1 MKIQSCAFDFHGTH
15 GGEGLGMKS
24 RISSRCLWGLLLVVF
39 VVGASLSGTAQSE
52 APRWVT
58 AWATSQQDLGPDSVS
73 NATVRMIARVTAAG
87 EAVRIRLDNTYG
99 DEPLEIGAAAVGQ
112 PMRGARLAPGSG
124 RPVRFGGNAAVTI
137 PPGER
142 VTSDPVGMMV
152 RAGQDLAVS
161 LHVPGAGVR
170 PSRHRGALTTSY
182 LSEDGAG
189 DVTGDET
196 GEPFGGTTTSMWW
209 LKAVDVQSRTSTG
222 AIVAFGDSI
231 TDGSCATVDG
241 HDRWEDWLAVR
252 LALAAA
258 EPGVHKAVVNEGIG
272 GNTVTRAGL
281 QPPPVSTPG
290 VERLERDV
298 FSHHGVTHVV
308 LFMGTNDIRR
318 DASAGGV
325 IAGMDRIIRE
335 VRARGIGIVG
345 ATIIPRHNRTPTPDN
360 SGWTLA
366 KTAIRNR
373 VNAWMRDE
381 ARFDGLLDFD
391 AVTQRADD
399 ANLLEPALDCDGI
412 HPNVLGYY
420 EMGRSIPLD
429 LFAP

>member
-1 MKIQSCAFDFHGTH
+1 
-15 GGEGLGMKS
+15 MKS
-24 RISSRCLWGLLLVVF
+24 RVSSAVLCGLLVVTF
-39 VVGASLSGTAQSE
+39 IVGAWLPVTAQSG

-58 AWATSQQDLGPDSVS
+58 AWATSQQDLGPTGVS
-73 NATVRMIARVTAAG
+73 NASVRMIARVTAAG

-99 DEPLEIGAAAVGQ
+99 AEPLEIGAAAVGQ
-112 PMRGARLAPGSG
+112 PMRGARLAPGSNQ
-124 RPVRFGGNAAVTI
+124 PVRFGGNASVTI

-142 VTSDPVGMMV
+142 VTSDPVRMAV

-182 LSEDGAG
+182 LSADGAG
-189 DVTGDET
+189 DVTADEM
-196 GEPFGGTTTSMWW
+196 GEPFGATTTSMWW
-209 LKAVDVQSRTSTG
+209 LKAIDVQSRKSTG
-222 AIVAFGDSI
+222 TIVAFGDSI

-252 LALAAA
+252 LALAAD
-258 EPGVHKAVVNEGIG
+258 EQDVHKAIVNEGIG

-290 VERLERDV
+290 LERLERDV

-318 DASAGGV
+318 DATAGGV
-325 IAGMDRIIRE
+325 IAGMDRIVRE
-335 VRARGIGIVG
+335 VQARGIAIVG
-345 ATIIPRHNRTPTPDN
+345 ATIIPRHNRAPTPDN
-360 SGWTLA
+360 SGWTPA

-381 ARFDGLLDFD
+381 APFDAVLDFD
-391 AVTQRADD
+391 AVTRRADD
-399 ANLLEPALDCDGI
+399 ADRLEPALDCDGV

>member
-1 MKIQSCAFDFHGTH
+1 
-15 GGEGLGMKS
+15 MKS
-24 RISSRCLWGLLLVVF
+24 RVSSAVLCGLLVVTF
-39 VVGASLSGTAQSE
+39 IVGAWLPVTAQSG

-58 AWATSQQDLGPDSVS
+58 AWATSQQDLGPTGVS
-73 NATVRMIARVTAAG
+73 NASVRMIARVTAAG

-99 DEPLEIGAAAVGQ
+99 AEPLEIGAAAVGQ
-112 PMRGARLAPGSG
+112 PMRGARLAPGSNQ
-124 RPVRFGGNAAVTI
+124 PVRFGGNASVTI

-142 VTSDPVGMMV
+142 VTSDPVRMAV

-182 LSEDGAG
+182 LSADGAG
-189 DVTGDET
+189 DVTADEM
-196 GEPFGGTTTSMWW
+196 GEPFGATTTSMWW
-209 LKAVDVQSRTSTG
+209 LKAIDVQSRKSTG
-222 AIVAFGDSI
+222 TIVAFGDSI

-252 LALAAA
+252 LALAAD
-258 EPGVHKAVVNEGIG
+258 EQDVHKAIVNEGIG

-290 VERLERDV
+290 LERLERDV

-318 DASAGGV
+318 DATAGGV
-325 IAGMDRIIRE
+325 IAGMDRIVRE
-335 VRARGIGIVG
+335 VQARGIAIVG
-345 ATIIPRHNRTPTPDN
+345 ATIIPRHNRAPTPDN
-360 SGWTLA
+360 SGWTPA

-381 ARFDGLLDFD
+381 APFDAVLDFD
-391 AVTQRADD
+391 AVTKRADD
-399 ANLLEPALDCDGI
+399 ADRLEPALDCDGV

>member
-1 MKIQSCAFDFHGTH
+1 
-15 GGEGLGMKS
+15 MKS
-24 RISSRCLWGLLLVVF
+24 RVSSAVLCGLLVVTF
-39 VVGASLSGTAQSE
+39 IVGAWLPVTAQSG

-58 AWATSQQDLGPDSVS
+58 AWATSQQDLGPTGVS
-73 NATVRMIARVTAAG
+73 NASVRMIARVTAAG

-99 DEPLEIGAAAVGQ
+99 AEPLEIGAAAVGQ
-112 PMRGARLAPGSG
+112 PMRGARLAPGSNQ
-124 RPVRFGGNAAVTI
+124 PVRFGGNASVTI

-142 VTSDPVGMMV
+142 VTSDPVRMAV

-182 LSEDGAG
+182 LSADGAG
-189 DVTGDET
+189 DVTADET
-196 GEPFGGTTTSMWW
+196 GEPFGATTTSMWW
-209 LKAVDVQSRTSTG
+209 LKAIDVHSRTSAGTV
-222 AIVAFGDSI
+222 VAFGDSI

-258 EPGVHKAVVNEGIG
+258 EQDVHKAIVNEGIG

-281 QPPPVSTPG
+281 RPPPVSTPG
-290 VERLERDV
+290 IERLERDV

-318 DASAGGV
+318 DATAGGV
-325 IAGMDRIIRE
+325 IAGMDRIVRE
-335 VRARGIGIVG
+335 VQARGIAIVG
-345 ATIIPRHNRTPTPDN
+345 ATIIPRHNRAPTPDN
-360 SGWTLA
+360 SGWTPA

-381 ARFDGLLDFD
+381 APFDAVLDFD
-391 AVTQRADD
+391 AVTRRADD
-399 ANLLEPALDCDGI
+399 ADRLEPALDCDGV

>member
-1 MKIQSCAFDFHGTH
+1 
-15 GGEGLGMKS
+15 MKS
-24 RISSRCLWGLLLVVF
+24 RVSSAVLCGLLVVTF
-39 VVGASLSGTAQSE
+39 IVGAWLSVTAQSG

-58 AWATSQQDLGPDSVS
+58 AWATSQQDLGPTGVS
-73 NATVRMIARVTAAG
+73 NASVRMIARVTAAG

-99 DEPLEIGAAAVGQ
+99 AEPLEIGAAAVGQ
-112 PMRGARLAPGSG
+112 PMRGARLAPGSNS
-124 RPVRFGGNAAVTI
+124 PVRFGGNASVTI

-142 VTSDPVGMMV
+142 VTSDPVRMAV

-189 DVTGDET
+189 DVTADET
-196 GEPFGGTTTSMWW
+196 GEPFGATTTSMWW
-209 LKAVDVQSRTSTG
+209 LKAIDVHSRTSAGTV
-222 AIVAFGDSI
+222 VAFGDSI

-258 EPGVHKAVVNEGIG
+258 EQDVHKAIVNEGIG

-281 QPPPVSTPG
+281 RPPPVSTPG
-290 VERLERDV
+290 IERLERDV

-318 DASAGGV
+318 DATAGGV
-325 IAGMDRIIRE
+325 IAGMDRIVRE
-335 VRARGIGIVG
+335 VQARGIAIVG
-345 ATIIPRHNRTPTPDN
+345 ATIIPRHNRAPTPDN
-360 SGWTLA
+360 SGWTPA

-381 ARFDGLLDFD
+381 APFDAVLDFD
-391 AVTQRADD
+391 AVTRRADD
-399 ANLLEPALDCDGI
+399 ADRLEPALDCDGV

-420 EMGRSIPLD
+420 EMGRSISLD

>member
-1 MKIQSCAFDFHGTH
+1 
-15 GGEGLGMKS
+15 MKS
-24 RISSRCLWGLLLVVF
+24 RVSSAVLCGLLVVTF
-39 VVGASLSGTAQSE
+39 IVGAWLPVTAQSG

-58 AWATSQQDLGPDSVS
+58 AWATSQQDLGPTGVS
-73 NATVRMIARVTAAG
+73 NASVRMIARVTAAG

-99 DEPLEIGAAAVGQ
+99 AEPLEIGAAAVGQ
-112 PMRGARLAPGSG
+112 PMRGARLAPGSNQ
-124 RPVRFGGNAAVTI
+124 PVRFGGNASVTI

-142 VTSDPVGMMV
+142 VTSDPVRMAV

-189 DVTGDET
+189 DVTADET
-196 GEPFGGTTTSMWW
+196 GEPFGATTTSMWW
-209 LKAVDVQSRTSTG
+209 LKAIDVHSRTSAGTV
-222 AIVAFGDSI
+222 VAFGDSI

-258 EPGVHKAVVNEGIG
+258 EQDVHKAIVNEGIG

-281 QPPPVSTPG
+281 RPPPVSTPG
-290 VERLERDV
+290 IERLERDV

-318 DASAGGV
+318 DATAGGV
-325 IAGMDRIIRE
+325 IAGMDRIVRE
-335 VRARGIGIVG
+335 VQARGIAIVG
-345 ATIIPRHNRTPTPDN
+345 ATIIPRHNRAPTPDN
-360 SGWTLA
+360 SGWTPA

-381 ARFDGLLDFD
+381 APFDAVLDFD
-391 AVTQRADD
+391 AVTRRADD
-399 ANLLEPALDCDGI
+399 ADRLEPALDCDGV

>member
-1 MKIQSCAFDFHGTH
+1 
-15 GGEGLGMKS
+15 MKS
-24 RISSRCLWGLLLVVF
+24 RVSSHSLRGLLVVAF
-39 VVGASLSGTAQSE
+39 VAGASVAGTAQS
-52 APRWVT
+52 AGPRWVT
-58 AWATSQQDLGPDSVS
+58 AWATSQQDLGPTGVS
-73 NATVRMIARVTAAG
+73 NASVRMIARVTAAG

-99 DEPLEIGAAAVGQ
+99 AEPLEIGAAAVGQ
-112 PMRGARLAPGSG
+112 RMRGARLAPGSNQ
-124 RPVRFGGNAAVTI
+124 PVRFGGNASVTI
-137 PPGER
+137 APGER
-142 VTSDPVGMMV
+142 VTSDPVRMAV

-170 PSRHRGALTTSY
+170 PSRHRGALTTSH
-182 LSEDGAG
+182 LSADGAG
-189 DVTGDET
+189 DVTADEM
-196 GEPFGGTTTSMWW
+196 GEPFGATTTSMWW
-209 LKAVDVQSRTSTG
+209 LKAIDVHSRTSAGTV
-222 AIVAFGDSI
+222 VAFGDSI

-252 LALAAA
+252 LALAAD
-258 EPGVHKAVVNEGIG
+258 EQDVHKAIVNEGIG

-290 VERLERDV
+290 LERLERDV

-318 DASAGGV
+318 DATAGGV
-325 IAGMDRIIRE
+325 IAGMDRIVRE
-335 VRARGIGIVG
+335 VQARGIAIVG
-345 ATIIPRHNRTPTPDN
+345 ATIIPRHNRAPTPDN
-360 SGWTLA
+360 SGWTPA

-381 ARFDGLLDFD
+381 ASFDAVLDFD
-391 AVTQRADD
+391 LVTRRADVED
-399 ANLLEPALDCDGI
+399 RLEPALDCDGV

>member
-1 MKIQSCAFDFHGTH
+1 M
-15 GGEGLGMKS
+15 ES
-24 RISSRCLWGLLLVVF
+24 RVSSRALCGLAVLAFVF
-39 VVGASLSGTAQSE
+39 GATLGGTAQSTD
-52 APRWVT
+52 PRWVT
-58 AWATSQQDLGPDSVS
+58 AWATSQQDLGPDGVS

-99 DEPLEIGAAAVGQ
+99 AEPLEIGAAAVGQ
-112 PMRGARLAPGSG
+112 PMRGARLAPGSS
-124 RPVRFGGNAAVTI
+124 RPVRFGGNAAVTV
-137 PPGER
+137 PRGER
-142 VTSDPVGMMV
+142 VTSDPVRMAV

-161 LHVPGAGVR
+161 LYVPGAGVR
-170 PSRHRGALTTSY
+170 PSRHRSALTTSY
-182 LSEDGAG
+182 LSGDGTG
-189 DVTGDET
+189 DITADET

-209 LKAVDVQSRTSTG
+209 LKAIDVQSRTSTG

-241 HDRWEDWLAVR
+241 HDRWDDWLAVR

-281 QPPPVSTPG
+281 PPPPVSTPG

-298 FSHHGVTHVV
+298 FSHHGVSHVV

-318 DASAGGV
+318 DASSGGV
-325 IAGMDRIIRE
+325 IAGMDRIVRE
-335 VRARGIGIVG
+335 VQARGIAIVG
-345 ATIIPRHNRTPTPDN
+345 ATIIPRHNRTPTPEN
-360 SGWTLA
+360 SGWTPA

>member
-1 MKIQSCAFDFHGTH
+1 
-15 GGEGLGMKS
+15 MKS
-24 RISSRCLWGLLLVVF
+24 RVSSGALRGLLVVALAG
-39 VVGASLSGTAQSE
+39 GAWLTGAAQS
-52 APRWVT
+52 ASPRWVT
-58 AWATSQQDLGPDSVS
+58 AWATSQQDLGPTGVS
-73 NATVRMIARVTAAG
+73 NASVRMIARVTAAG

-99 DEPLEIGAAAVGQ
+99 GEPLEIGAAFVGQ
-112 PMRGARLAPGSG
+112 PMRGARLAPGSN
-124 RPVRFGGNAAVTI
+124 RPVRFGGNASVTI
-137 PPGER
+137 APGER
-142 VTSDPVGMMV
+142 VTSDPVGMAV

-189 DVTGDET
+189 DVTADET
-196 GEPFGGTTTSMWW
+196 GEPFGATTTSMWW
-209 LKAVDVQSRTSTG
+209 LKAIDVQSRTSTG
-222 AIVAFGDSI
+222 TIVAFGDSI

-258 EPGVHKAVVNEGIG
+258 GPGVHKAVVNEGIG
-272 GNTVTRAGL
+272 GNTVTRAAL

-290 VERLERDV
+290 IERLERDV

-335 VRARGIGIVG
+335 VQARGIAIIG
-345 ATIIPRHNRTPTPDN
+345 ATVIPRHNRAPTADN
-360 SGWTLA
+360 SGWTPA

-373 VNAWMRDE
+373 VNAWMRDA
-381 ARFDGLLDFD
+381 ARFDAVLDFD
-391 AVTQRADD
+391 AVTRRADD
-399 ANLLEPALDCDGI
+399 ADLLEPALDCDGI

>member
-1 MKIQSCAFDFHGTH
+1 
-15 GGEGLGMKS
+15 MKS
-24 RISSRCLWGLLLVVF
+24 RVSSAVLCGLLVVTF
-39 VVGASLSGTAQSE
+39 IVGAWLPVTAQSG

-58 AWATSQQDLGPDSVS
+58 AWATSQQDLGPTGVS
-73 NATVRMIARVTAAG
+73 NASVRMIARVTAAG

-99 DEPLEIGAAAVGQ
+99 AEPLEIGAAAVGQ
-112 PMRGARLAPGSG
+112 PMRGARLAPGSNS
-124 RPVRFGGNAAVTI
+124 PVRFGGNASVTI

-142 VTSDPVGMMV
+142 VTSDPVRMAV

-189 DVTGDET
+189 DVTADET
-196 GEPFGGTTTSMWW
+196 GEPFGATTTSMWW
-209 LKAVDVQSRTSTG
+209 LKAIDVHSRTSAGTV
-222 AIVAFGDSI
+222 VAFGDSI

-258 EPGVHKAVVNEGIG
+258 EQDVHKAIVNEGIG

-281 QPPPVSTPG
+281 RPPPVSTPG
-290 VERLERDV
+290 IERLERDV

-318 DASAGGV
+318 DATAGGV
-325 IAGMDRIIRE
+325 IAGMDRIVRE
-335 VRARGIGIVG
+335 VQARGIAIVG
-345 ATIIPRHNRTPTPDN
+345 ATIIPRHNRAPTPDN
-360 SGWTLA
+360 SGWTPA

-381 ARFDGLLDFD
+381 APFDAVLDFD
-391 AVTQRADD
+391 AVTRRADD
-399 ANLLEPALDCDGI
+399 ADRLEPALDCDGV

>member
-1 MKIQSCAFDFHGTH
+1 MKGR
-15 GGEGLGMKS
+15 G
-24 RISSRCLWGLLLVVF
+24 SSPVLRGLLIAVF
-39 VVGASLSGTAQSE
+39 VAGASLGATAQSA

-58 AWATSQQDLGPDSVS
+58 AWATSQQDLGPDRIS

-99 DEPLEIGAAAVGQ
+99 PEPLEIGAAAVGQ
-112 PMRGARLAPGSG
+112 PMRGARLAPGSSL
-124 RPVRFGGNAAVTI
+124 PVRFGGRASVTI
-137 PPGER
+137 AAGER
-142 VTSDPVGMMV
+142 VTSDPVGMTV
-152 RAGQDLAVS
+152 RAGQDLTVS
-161 LHVPGAGVR
+161 LYVPGADVR
-170 PSRHRGALTTSY
+170 PSRHRSALTTSY
-182 LSEDGAG
+182 LGEDGAG
-189 DVTGDET
+189 DVTADET
-196 GEPFGGTTTSMWW
+196 GQAFATTTTSMWW
-209 LKAVDVQSRTSTG
+209 LKAIDVQSRASTG
-222 AIVAFGDSI
+222 TIVAFGDSI
-231 TDGSCATVDG
+231 TDGSCANVDG

-258 EPGVHKAVVNEGIG
+258 EPGTHKAVVNEGIG

-281 QPPPVSTPG
+281 RPPPVSTPG
-290 VERLERDV
+290 MERLERDV

-318 DASAGGV
+318 DASSEGV

-335 VRARGIGIVG
+335 VQARGIAIIG
-345 ATIIPRHNRTPTPDN
+345 ATIIPRHNCAPTPEN
-360 SGWTLA
+360 SGWTPA
-366 KTAIRNR
+366 KTTVRNR

-381 ARFDGLLDFD
+381 AGFDGLLDFD
-391 AVTQRADD
+391 AVMRRKDD
-399 ANLLEPALDCDGI
+399 ADLLEPALDCDGI

>member
-1 MKIQSCAFDFHGTH
+1 
-15 GGEGLGMKS
+15 MKS
-24 RISSRCLWGLLLVVF
+24 RVSSGALRGLLVVALAG
-39 VVGASLSGTAQSE
+39 GAWLTGAAQS
-52 APRWVT
+52 ASPRWVT
-58 AWATSQQDLGPDSVS
+58 AWATSQQDLGPTGVS
-73 NATVRMIARVTAAG
+73 NASVRMIARVTAAG

-99 DEPLEIGAAAVGQ
+99 GEPLEIGAAFVGQ
-112 PMRGARLAPGSG
+112 PMRGARLAPGSN
-124 RPVRFGGNAAVTI
+124 RPVRFGGNASVTI
-137 PPGER
+137 APGER
-142 VTSDPVGMMV
+142 VTSDPVGMAV

-189 DVTGDET
+189 DVTADET
-196 GEPFGGTTTSMWW
+196 GEPFGATTTSMWW
-209 LKAVDVQSRTSTG
+209 LKAIDVQSRTSAGT
-222 AIVAFGDSI
+222 IVAFGDSI

-272 GNTVTRAGL
+272 GNTVTRAAL

-290 VERLERDV
+290 IERLERDV
-298 FSHHGVTHVV
+298 FSHHGVTDVV

-335 VRARGIGIVG
+335 VQARGIAIIG
-345 ATIIPRHNRTPTPDN
+345 ATVIPRHNRAPTADN
-360 SGWTLA
+360 SGWTSA

-373 VNAWMRDE
+373 VNAWMRDA
-381 ARFDGLLDFD
+381 ARFDAVLDFD
-391 AVTQRADD
+391 AVTRRADD
-399 ANLLEPALDCDGI
+399 ADLLEPALDCDGI

>member
-1 MKIQSCAFDFHGTH
+1 MESRVSWRALCGLAVLAF
-15 GGEGLGMKS
+15 
-24 RISSRCLWGLLLVVF
+24 VF
-39 VVGASLSGTAQSE
+39 GASLSGTAQS
-52 APRWVT
+52 ADPRWVT
-58 AWATSQQDLGPDSVS
+58 AWATSQQDLGPDGVS

-99 DEPLEIGAAAVGQ
+99 VEPLEIGAAAVGQ

-124 RPVRFGGNAAVTI
+124 RPVRFGGNAAVTV

-142 VTSDPVGMMV
+142 MTSDPVGMTV

-196 GEPFGGTTTSMWW
+196 GEPFGATTASMWW
-209 LKAVDVQSRTSTG
+209 LKAIDVQSRTSTG
-222 AIVAFGDSI
+222 SIVAFGDSI

-252 LALAAA
+252 LALATA
-258 EPGVHKAVVNEGIG
+258 EPGAHKAVVNEGIG

-298 FSHHGVTHVV
+298 FSHHGVSHVV

-318 DASAGGV
+318 DASSAGV

-335 VRARGIGIVG
+335 VQARGIAIVG
-345 ATIIPRHNRTPTPDN
+345 ATVIPRHNRAPTPEN
-360 SGWTLA
+360 SGWTPG
-366 KTAIRNR
+366 KTEVRNR

-381 ARFDGLLDFD
+381 AGFDGLLDFD

-399 ANLLEPALDCDGI
+399 PDLLEPALDCDGV

>member
-1 MKIQSCAFDFHGTH
+1 MQSRVST
-15 GGEGLGMKS
+15 
-24 RISSRCLWGLLLVVF
+24 RCLYVLLVAA
-39 VVGASLSGTAQSE
+39 VVAGASLAGAARSA

-58 AWATSQQDLGPDSVS
+58 AWATSQQDLGPAGVS
-73 NATVRMIARVTAAG
+73 NASVRMLARVTAAG

-99 DEPLEIGAAAVGQ
+99 TEPIEFGAAAVGQ
-112 PMRGARLAPGSG
+112 PMRGARLAPGSNQ
-124 RPVRFGGNAAVTI
+124 PVRFDGNASVTV

-142 VTSDPVGMMV
+142 VTSDPVPMTV

-161 LHVPGAGVR
+161 LYVPGTNVR
-170 PSRHRGALTTSY
+170 PSRHRSALTTSY
-182 LSEDGAG
+182 LSADGAG
-189 DVTGDET
+189 DVTADET
-196 GEPFGGTTTSMWW
+196 GDSFAATTTSMWW
-209 LKAVDVQSRTSTG
+209 LKAIDVRSRTSTG
-222 AIVAFGDSI
+222 TIIAFGDSI
-231 TDGSCATVDG
+231 TDGSCANVDG

-252 LALAAA
+252 LALAAV

-281 QPPPVSTPG
+281 RPPPVSTPG
-290 VERLERDV
+290 MERLERDV

-318 DASAGGV
+318 DATSGGV
-325 IAGMDRIIRE
+325 IAGMDQI
-335 VRARGIGIVG
+335 VRAVQAREIAIVG
-345 ATIIPRHNRTPTPDN
+345 ATIIPRHNRAPTPEN
-360 SGWTLA
+360 SGWTPA
-366 KTAIRNR
+366 KTAVRNR

-381 ARFDGLLDFD
+381 AGFDGLLDFD
-391 AVTQRADD
+391 AVMRRADD
-399 ANLLEPALDCDGI
+399 ADLLNPALDCDGI

>member
-1 MKIQSCAFDFHGTH
+1 
-15 GGEGLGMKS
+15 MKS
-24 RISSRCLWGLLLVVF
+24 RVSSAVLCGLLVVTF
-39 VVGASLSGTAQSE
+39 IVGAWLPVTAQSG

-58 AWATSQQDLGPDSVS
+58 AWATSQQDLGPTGVS
-73 NATVRMIARVTAAG
+73 NASVRMIARVTAAG

-99 DEPLEIGAAAVGQ
+99 AEPLEIGAAAVGQ
-112 PMRGARLAPGSG
+112 PMRGARLAPGSNQ
-124 RPVRFGGNAAVTI
+124 PVRFGGNASVTI

-142 VTSDPVGMMV
+142 VTSDPVRMAV

-182 LSEDGAG
+182 LSADGAG
-189 DVTGDET
+189 DVTADET
-196 GEPFGGTTTSMWW
+196 GEPFGATTTSMWW
-209 LKAVDVQSRTSTG
+209 LKAIDVQSRKSTG
-222 AIVAFGDSI
+222 TIVAFGDSI

-258 EPGVHKAVVNEGIG
+258 EQDVHKAIVNEGIG

-281 QPPPVSTPG
+281 RPPPVSTPG
-290 VERLERDV
+290 IERLERDV

-318 DASAGGV
+318 DATAGGV
-325 IAGMDRIIRE
+325 IAGMDRIVRE
-335 VRARGIGIVG
+335 VQARGIAIVG
-345 ATIIPRHNRTPTPDN
+345 ATIIPRHNRAPTPDN
-360 SGWTLA
+360 SGWTPA

-381 ARFDGLLDFD
+381 APFDAVLDFD
-391 AVTQRADD
+391 AVTRRADD
-399 ANLLEPALDCDGI
+399 ADRLEPALDCDGV

>member
-1 MKIQSCAFDFHGTH
+1 
-15 GGEGLGMKS
+15 MKS
-24 RISSRCLWGLLLVVF
+24 RVSSAVLCGLLVVTF
-39 VVGASLSGTAQSE
+39 IVGAWLPVTAQSG

-58 AWATSQQDLGPDSVS
+58 AWATSQQDLGPTGVS
-73 NATVRMIARVTAAG
+73 NASVRMIARVTAAG

-99 DEPLEIGAAAVGQ
+99 AEPLEIGAAAVGQ
-112 PMRGARLAPGSG
+112 PMRGARLAPGSNQ
-124 RPVRFGGNAAVTI
+124 PVRFGGNASVTI

-142 VTSDPVGMMV
+142 VTSDPVRMAV

-189 DVTGDET
+189 DVTADET
-196 GEPFGGTTTSMWW
+196 GEPFGATTTSMWW
-209 LKAVDVQSRTSTG
+209 LKAIDVHSRTSAGTV
-222 AIVAFGDSI
+222 VAFGDSI

-258 EPGVHKAVVNEGIG
+258 EQDVHKAIVNEGIG

-281 QPPPVSTPG
+281 RPPPVSTPG
-290 VERLERDV
+290 IERLERDV

-318 DASAGGV
+318 DATAGGV
-325 IAGMDRIIRE
+325 IAGMDRIVRE
-335 VRARGIGIVG
+335 VQARGIAIVG
-345 ATIIPRHNRTPTPDN
+345 ATIIPRHNRAPTPDN
-360 SGWTLA
+360 SGWTPA

-381 ARFDGLLDFD
+381 APFDAVLDFD
-391 AVTQRADD
+391 AVTRRADD
-399 ANLLEPALDCDGI
+399 ADRLEPALDCDGV

-420 EMGRSIPLD
+420 EMGRSISLD

>member
-1 MKIQSCAFDFHGTH
+1 
-15 GGEGLGMKS
+15 MKS
-24 RISSRCLWGLLLVVF
+24 RVSSAVLCGLLVVTF
-39 VVGASLSGTAQSE
+39 IVGAWLPVTAQSG

-58 AWATSQQDLGPDSVS
+58 AWATSQQDLGPTGVS
-73 NATVRMIARVTAAG
+73 NASVRMIARVTAAG

-99 DEPLEIGAAAVGQ
+99 AEPLEIGAAAVGQ
-112 PMRGARLAPGSG
+112 PMRGARLAPGSNS
-124 RPVRFGGNAAVTI
+124 PVRFGGNASVTI

-142 VTSDPVGMMV
+142 VTSDPVRMAV

-189 DVTGDET
+189 DVTADET
-196 GEPFGGTTTSMWW
+196 GEPFGATTTSMWW
-209 LKAVDVQSRTSTG
+209 LKAIDVHSRTSAGTV
-222 AIVAFGDSI
+222 VAFGDSI

-258 EPGVHKAVVNEGIG
+258 EQDVHKAIVNEGIG

-281 QPPPVSTPG
+281 RPPPVSTPG
-290 VERLERDV
+290 IERLERDV

-318 DASAGGV
+318 DATAGGV
-325 IAGMDRIIRE
+325 IAGMDRIVRE
-335 VRARGIGIVG
+335 VQARGIAIVG
-345 ATIIPRHNRTPTPDN
+345 ATIIPRHNRAPTPDN
-360 SGWTLA
+360 SGWTPA

-381 ARFDGLLDFD
+381 APFDAVLDFD
-391 AVTQRADD
+391 AVTRRADD
-399 ANLLEPALDCDGI
+399 ADRLEPALDCDGV

-420 EMGRSIPLD
+420 EMGRSISLD